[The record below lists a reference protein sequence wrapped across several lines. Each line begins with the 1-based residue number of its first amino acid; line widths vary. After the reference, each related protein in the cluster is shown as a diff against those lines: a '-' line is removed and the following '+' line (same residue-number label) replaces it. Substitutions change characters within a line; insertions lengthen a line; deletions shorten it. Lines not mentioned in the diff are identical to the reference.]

1 MLRLLCLGALTLP
14 CVLAAGA
21 APIDDPQFVVH
32 MVASDPPVAHLA
44 VSTHIDI
51 AERALNVARLVAHA
65 GLPSTHI
72 AQHALNVARMANQAG
87 VQAIHHTER
96 MAAAHIPEHVPNDAN
111 AATEA
116 LGVETFWQKT
126 KHSAFLELIKPKRKN
141 KKNSAGTVNPTTP
154 AKTAAA
160 VGHLAEAS
168 GVNIHDDKKADVVT
182 AGAATAAAGMHAT
195 AELDGTHREAPKK
208 ADFDDAAAGAKHAE
222 APNKHHSPA
231 VTQQR
236 IAGEDSSAYIA
247 GSTGEE
253 LQRMQAA

>member
-1 MLRLLCLGALTLP
+1 MVRRTALVCLA
-14 CVLAAGA
+14 
-21 APIDDPQFVVH
+21 FV
-32 MVASDPPVAHLA
+32 S
-44 VSTHIDI
+44 
-51 AERALNVARLVAHA
+51 
-65 GLPSTHI
+65 
-72 AQHALNVARMANQAG
+72 
-87 VQAIHHTER
+87 
-96 MAAAHIPEHVPNDAN
+96 AAAAAVVPGDGAGDVQTPDMN
-111 AATEA
+111 
-116 LGVETFWQKT
+116 
-126 KHSAFLELIKPKRKN
+126 
-141 KKNSAGTVNPTTP
+141 KNSAGRVNPTTP
-154 AKTAAA
+154 AETAAA

-236 IAGEDSSAYIA
+236 IAGEDSSAYIV

-253 LQRMQAA
+253 MQRMQAA